1 MVQHSSNAPA
11 HDTSTPTWSAALK
24 QHTPWMSA
32 AEDLPAYCCGIVL
45 YHNFS
50 TILSSQLQCLRYS
63 MTDIRYLSFTS
74 SANCSHIYILVS
86 FRSPGVLVFISRF
99 DQCV

>member
-24 QHTPWMSA
+24 QHTSWMPA
-32 AEDLPAYCCGIVL
+32 AEDLPAYCCGTFL

-63 MTDIRYLSFTS
+63 MTVTRYLSFTS
-74 SANCSHIYILVS
+74 SASNLLQYIYPRFVQIS
-86 FRSPGVLVFISRF
+86 RSPGVYLQI
-99 DQCV
+99 